1 MTPGLSLE
9 SCTPP
14 LTPSPPTLSNPQG
27 HRPGPSPSTAGSL
40 ALTFT
45 SLTSCTVS
53 VLQQSRNHFRYLG
66 AGGRGQKEQWFSPF
80 CLVPFQSRHV
90 KKQAPVTSLTPFD
103 IRVPTAGSVPP
114 TPAPLHWEGLCAP
127 PSTRAGGPAPSSQPR
142 EKVEPFFSESEVP
155 KDCLLSKLHSSCRCW
170 DPICSLLSVLGKA
183 TRPLRISFPSPPP
196 PAYSCRSAPGQEKG
210 QEPGKPLR
218 GARQLWHRPRRLL
231 GAQLRAPPRASGRDP
246 LRSRA
251 PPLRQVPVP
260 TCPLWGTRT
269 PTLRGEGTGMLPQ
282 RGVRAGTS
290 IWRGTPPAPPIPALT

>member
-1 MTPGLSLE
+1 MMPGLSLE

-27 HRPGPSPSTAGSL
+27 YRPGPSPSTAGSL

-45 SLTSCTVS
+45 SLTSRTES

-66 AGGRGQKEQWFSPF
+66 AEGQGQKEQWFSPF
-80 CLVPFQSRHV
+80 CFVPFQSRHIKNQV
-90 KKQAPVTSLTPFD
+90 PVTPSD
-103 IRVPTAGSVPP
+103 RRVPTAGSVPP
-114 TPAPLHWEGLCAP
+114 TPAPLQWEGLCAP
-127 PSTRAGGPAPSSQPR
+127 PATRAGGPAPSSQPCGER
-142 EKVEPFFSESEVP
+142 VEPFFNEAEVP
-155 KDCLLSKLHSSCRCW
+155 KDCLLSKLHSSCRSW
-170 DPICSLLSVLGKA
+170 DPICILLSVLGK
-183 TRPLRISFPSPPP
+183 PLALSESRSHPRLPLYT
-196 PAYSCRSAPGQEKG
+196 PAAVLRVGQKG
-210 QEPGKPLR
+210 QEPGKSLR

-231 GAQLRAPPRASGRDP
+231 GAQLRAPPRSSGRDP

-269 PTLRGEGTGMLPQ
+269 PTLRGERAGMLPQ

-290 IWRGTPPAPPIPALT
+290 IWRGTPPAPRIPALT